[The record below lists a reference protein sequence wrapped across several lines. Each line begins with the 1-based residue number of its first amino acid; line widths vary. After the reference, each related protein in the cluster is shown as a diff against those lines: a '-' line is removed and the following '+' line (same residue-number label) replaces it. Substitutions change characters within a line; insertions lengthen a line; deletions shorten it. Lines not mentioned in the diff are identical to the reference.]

1 MHRCPK
7 RLFSWAAAP
16 TALLVVA
23 CGGASSSGLAP
34 APTAAPVAFAPVVV
48 VPAPTA
54 IEEKPPAPEP
64 APAPPAEA
72 TPSSTSALI
81 LLDGPPGTWTG
92 EHGNFPSPVR
102 EVWGVGD
109 LVFAATVDEFLQSN
123 DRGLTWRPGNLPPK
137 TTPMSVWGTSPDE
150 VWVGAKNLI
159 LRSTDRGATWKP
171 SAVPADAYYNGFWAD
186 DRDVYAVGSD
196 GVILHSSDRGG
207 TWERQGEALGLRW
220 LYGVWGNSRD
230 VWAFGEATPK
240 VWGGRTTALTS
251 SKDRSIALVHT
262 KDRGKTWTTVT
273 LQAAPLRGICG
284 TGDGVMHLIDASGS
298 IHQSKDRGK
307 TWAKAH
313 SFGSMELSALA
324 CRGKSEIFVGGRN
337 RTFQH
342 SVDGGKTWTD
352 ELAAQ
357 TKWTQP
363 AFSMVDTIFALP
375 SGEVFVGGE
384 GVYVPRP
391 TGTLFRRR

>member
-1 MHRCPK
+1 MHRFLK

-16 TALLVVA
+16 TALLAAA
-23 CGGASSSGLAP
+23 CGGASSSAP
-34 APTAAPVAFAPVVV
+34 APAPAAAPVESAPVVV

-54 IEEKPPAPEP
+54 TEEKPRAPEP
-64 APAPPAEA
+64 TPAPPLQAKP
-72 TPSSTSALI
+72 PSSMALI

-92 EHGNFPSPVR
+92 EHGNYDSPVR
-102 EVWGVGD
+102 EVWGAGD
-109 LVFAATVDEFLQSN
+109 LVFAATVNEFLQSN
-123 DRGLTWRPGNLPPK
+123 DRGLTWRPVNLPPK

-150 VWVGAKNLI
+150 VWVGARDLI
-159 LRSTDRGATWKP
+159 LRSTDRGTTWKP
-171 SAVPADAYYNGFWAD
+171 TAVPANAYYNGFWAD

-196 GVILHSSDRGG
+196 GVILHSSDRGD

-220 LYGVWGNSRD
+220 LHGVWGKGRD
-230 VWAFGEATPK
+230 VWAFGEGAPK
-240 VWGGRTTALTS
+240 DGSWMSTT
-251 SKDRSIALVHT
+251 ALVHT
-262 KDRGKTWTTVT
+262 KDRGKTWTTVA

-284 TGDGVMHLIDASGS
+284 TGDGVMHVIDASGS

-307 TWAKAH
+307 TWTKAH
-313 SFGSMELSALA
+313 SFGSMELCALA

-342 SVDGGKTWTD
+342 SEDGGKTWTD

-357 TKWTQP
+357 NKWTQP